1 MHPVEE
7 NYFATSQCLI
17 LTHSKNLR
25 QTHLTIWLFYLFRID
40 MYSEGVADLGEMIM
54 HFPLCPPAEKDAKLT
69 LIREKTTN
77 RYLPAF
83 ENVSGLFSIFGSEV
97 RGRRKIVPGM
107 AGAFTFSSVS
117 LSKY

>member
-1 MHPVEE
+1 
-7 NYFATSQCLI
+7 
-17 LTHSKNLR
+17 
-25 QTHLTIWLFYLFRID
+25 

-54 HFPLCPPAEKDAKLT
+54 HLLLCPPAEKDAKLT

-83 ENVSGLFSIFGSEV
+83 ENVSGFFSIFGSEV
-97 RGRRKIVPGM
+97 RGQRKIVPGLVR
-107 AGAFTFSSVS
+107 ALTFTSVS

>member
-1 MHPVEE
+1 
-7 NYFATSQCLI
+7 
-17 LTHSKNLR
+17 
-25 QTHLTIWLFYLFRID
+25 

-83 ENVSGLFSIFGSEV
+83 VHVSGLFRIFGSEV
-97 RGRRKIVPGM
+97 RGRRKIVSGM
-107 AGAFTFSSVS
+107 AGALTFTSVS

>member
-1 MHPVEE
+1 M
-7 NYFATSQCLI
+7 
-17 LTHSKNLR
+17 
-25 QTHLTIWLFYLFRID
+25 TIWSLHLFRID

-54 HFPLCPPAEKDAKLT
+54 HLPLCPPAEKDAKLT

-83 ENVSGLFSIFGSEV
+83 ENVSGFFSIFGNEV
-97 RGRRKIVPGM
+97 RGRRKIAPGL
-107 AGAFTFSSVS
+107 AGTLTFTSVN

>member
-1 MHPVEE
+1 
-7 NYFATSQCLI
+7 
-17 LTHSKNLR
+17 
-25 QTHLTIWLFYLFRID
+25 

-77 RYLPAF
+77 RYFPAF

>member
-25 QTHLTIWLFYLFRID
+25 QRHLTIWLFYLFRID

-83 ENVSGLFSIFGSEV
+83 EKVSGLLSGLDTET
-97 RGRRKIVPGM
+97 RRQRNVVPGV
-107 AGAFTFSSVS
+107 AGESTFTSVN
-117 LSKY
+117 LPEY

>member
-1 MHPVEE
+1 
-7 NYFATSQCLI
+7 
-17 LTHSKNLR
+17 
-25 QTHLTIWLFYLFRID
+25 

-83 ENVSGLFSIFGSEV
+83 EKVSGLLSGLDTET
-97 RGRRKIVPGM
+97 RRQRNIVPGV
-107 AGAFTFSSVS
+107 AGESTFTSVN
-117 LSKY
+117 LPEY